1 VSYTPGPWTIDHQRI
16 GPHGEPVALLC
27 DVNDPMTGTVI
38 DWPRGNDSG
47 TAMSIDDAE
56 NEANARLIAAAPAL
70 LAALRRLMDWEGFCA
85 PGGHQAVD
93 EAAQTAREI
102 WSDALAAIA
111 SATGQADQAAYPIE
125 DMYED
130 MYTDE
135 EDAR

>member
-1 VSYTPGPWTIDHQRI
+1 MTYTPGPWRAFQDAAMRH
-16 GPHGEPVALLC
+16 
-27 DVNDPMTGTVI
+27 TV
-38 DWPRGNDSG
+38 G
-47 TAMSIDDAE
+47 TADVRICDMWGQDPAFYTEED
-56 NEANARLIAAAPAL
+56 EANARLIAAAPHL
-70 LAALRRLMDWEGFCA
+70 LVALRRLMDWEGFCA

-111 SATGQADQAAYPIE
+111 SATGQADQATHPI
-125 DMYED
+125 ED